1 MQLCVHIQY
10 TVTCLLIQYP
20 IVSIVIAVE
29 VLAAVA
35 IVTNEYLIE
44 LRLAE
49 STLHA
54 EVSRVETLLL
64 FILYCNAQPEST
76 CVDSPLRATVLEVHT
91 FVVVQLLV
99 L

>member
-10 TVTCLLIQYP
+10 TVICLLIQYL

-44 LRLAE
+44 LRLAK

-54 EVSRVETLLL
+54 EVS
-64 FILYCNAQPEST
+64 Q
-76 CVDSPLRATVLEVHT
+76 VD
-91 FVVVQLLV
+91 
-99 L
+99 